1 MHLARADCFKTQH
14 KHAGAHGAKVGIM
27 GRRQQVVNESAE
39 KLCSEGFGAIG
50 VQVIIV
56 LQLFQTLLSL

>member
-1 MHLARADCFKTQH
+1 
-14 KHAGAHGAKVGIM
+14 M

-50 VQVIIV
+50 VQVNAA
-56 LQLFQTLLSL
+56 LQSDQTLLSS

>member
-1 MHLARADCFKTQH
+1 
-14 KHAGAHGAKVGIM
+14 M

-56 LQLFQTLLSL
+56 LQLNQTLLSL